1 MTFIINHLIFLLVSI
16 ATHALIAIIII
27 IHNIFFQKK
36 LNFIKAKIYVLHVIV
51 QYDFF
56 HFFWCDI

>member
-1 MTFIINHLIFLLVSI
+1 MLHITFIINHSIFLLISI

-36 LNFIKAKIYVLHVIV
+36 
-51 QYDFF
+51 
-56 HFFWCDI
+56 